1 MSEIIGRLRER
12 HGELLVL
19 FFILATIII
28 LIAAATGGRF
38 LRLNFLRSM
47 AFQLPML
54 GLLALAQMGPMLT
67 GGIDLSVISI
77 ANLSGIVAA
86 LILTSMTGP
95 QAIIV
100 AVVAALLTSLAA
112 GTLNG
117 FIISFIG
124 VSPIIGTLG
133 MMIFLRGVALIVT
146 RGSIIAGFPDNFL
159 YLGNGTIIGVPL
171 PLIIFLGVVALF
183 ATIIA
188 KTPYGLSAYMVG
200 SNEVATKFSG
210 VNTRWVLFRTYLT
223 SGFLAGITS
232 FIMITRYNAAQAGTG
247 FSFLLLTVLICVLG
261 GISPEG
267 GVGKV
272 GGLLLAI
279 VILQV
284 ISSGFNLMG
293 LSSHLASAL
302 WGIILIF
309 ALFLNKLIFSGGSR
323 ST

>member
-1 MSEIIGRLRER
+1 MFELIEKLRER
-12 HGELLVL
+12 HSEILVL
-19 FFILATIII
+19 FLILATIII
-28 LIAAATGGRF
+28 MISAATGGRF
-38 LRLNFLRSM
+38 LRISFLRSL

-86 LILTSMTGP
+86 IALTSLTGP

-100 AVVAALLTSLAA
+100 AIFAALLTALAA

-146 RGSIIAGFPDNFL
+146 RGSIIAGFPQNFL
-159 YLGNGTIIGVPL
+159 YLGNGTIVGIPL
-171 PLIIFLGVVALF
+171 PLIIFLLVVAVF
-183 ATIIA
+183 AVIIA
-188 KTPYGLSAYMVG
+188 KTPYGLSAYMIG
-200 SNEVATKFSG
+200 SSETATKFSG
-210 VNTRWVLFRTYLT
+210 VNTRWVIFRTYLT
-223 SGFLAGITS
+223 SSFLAGITS
-232 FIMITRYNAAQAGTG
+232 FIMLTRYNAAKAGTG

-261 GISPEG
+261 GVSPEG

-272 GGLLLAI
+272 TGLLLAI

-302 WGIILIF
+302 WGVILIF
-309 ALFLNKLIFSGGSR
+309 SLFLNKLMFSEGRGS
-323 ST
+323 T